1 MKEILRA
8 GGIVLSLHH
17 LQINSSLIVL
27 SAPVSMTI
35 NDELIWTSDT
45 GRLMNGLMVGEVV
58 AEKKNISLKWGI
70 LTEAE
75 MSQIRN
81 RIVNS
86 FFPVTF
92 RDDGIDMTVTFY
104 RSTLSKEVL
113 GRLSDGIFYYKSATV
128 DLIER

>member
-1 MKEILRA
+1 MKEILTA
-8 GGIVLSLHH
+8 GGTALP
-17 LQINSSLIVL
+17 
-27 SAPVSMTI
+27 APVSMTI

-45 GRLMNGLMVGEVV
+45 GRLMNGAMAGEVV

-81 RIVNS
+81 RIVNG

-92 RDDGIDMTVTFY
+92 RDDGIDMTVTVY
-104 RSTLSKEVL
+104 RGTLSKEVL

>member
-8 GGIVLSLHH
+8 GGIVLP
-17 LQINSSLIVL
+17 
-27 SAPVSMTI
+27 APVSITI

-75 MSQIRN
+75 MS
-81 RIVNS
+81 
-86 FFPVTF
+86 
-92 RDDGIDMTVTFY
+92 
-104 RSTLSKEVL
+104 
-113 GRLSDGIFYYKSATV
+113 
-128 DLIER
+128 

>member
-8 GGIVLSLHH
+8 GGIVLP
-17 LQINSSLIVL
+17 
-27 SAPVSMTI
+27 APVSMTI

-58 AEKKNISLKWGI
+58 AEKKNVSLKWGI

-75 MSQIRN
+75 MSQIR
-81 RIVNS
+81 S
-86 FFPVTF
+86 K
-92 RDDGIDMTVTFY
+92 
-104 RSTLSKEVL
+104 TLSKEVL
-113 GRLSDGIFYYKSATV
+113 GRLSDGIFYYKSVSV

>member
-8 GGIVLSLHH
+8 GGIVLP
-17 LQINSSLIVL
+17 
-27 SAPVSMTI
+27 APVSMTI

-45 GRLMNGLMVGEVV
+45 GRLMNGTMAGEVV

-75 MSQIRN
+75 MSQIRSK
-81 RIVNS
+81 IVNG

-92 RDDGIDMTVTFY
+92 HDDGIDMTVTVY

-113 GRLSDGIFYYKSATV
+113 GRLSDGIFYYKSVSV